1 MHEPFPGRAVNRSG
15 QRCRVCCPGSALLSP
30 ARGSRFYNGDGIST
44 FSSMASKKRGSAGQ
58 KKQGRKPQEKANNTV
73 APKEPEI
80 LLDDAAEETAEP
92 QAKTVTKP
100 KDQKSKA
107 DAPAAAPKEAADKA
121 GPQAKKDPKSKVPQK
136 TVKEKPKV
144 KRSIDPIIAVCA
156 AVLLLS
162 SVVIIAATIDDKFFS
177 QGDTSAANAWDT
189 VEVDYVGS
197 FYGYYDE
204 GGMVFDT
211 SIESIGKNADYLKSY
226 SFEKTSYSKLSF
238 TIGQGKML
246 TGFENALLG
255 MRPGETVR
263 IEIPVGEGYGDGT
276 SFNGTYT
283 VTGLKTDLVLSMTK
297 DECTAYLGSAP
308 TGSGVLSAKTPFGWN
323 AQATLD
329 SETGTYVVIQ
339 NPSVDTYKPKADTS
353 DTPDVQ
359 YKVTAVTAT
368 EITFDYEF
376 SDDVKNRMDT
386 TGWHVKA
393 LDKDAKEIFI
403 YKETGGAPDYTY
415 KYPTTE
421 EDANERIVSTER
433 NDVILYFEIRFV
445 GYA

>member
-1 MHEPFPGRAVNRSG
+1 
-15 QRCRVCCPGSALLSP
+15 
-30 ARGSRFYNGDGIST
+30 
-44 FSSMASKKRGSAGQ
+44 MASKKRGSAGQ
-58 KKQGRKPQEKANNTV
+58 KKQGKKPQEKISKTA

-80 LLDDAAEETAEP
+80 LLDNAAEETAEP
-92 QAKTVTKP
+92 QVKTVPKP

-107 DAPAAAPKEAADKA
+107 DPPEAAVPKEAAERT
-121 GPQAKKDPKSKVPQK
+121 GPQARKDTKSKVPQK
-136 TVKEKPKV
+136 VVKEKPKV

-177 QGDTSAANAWDT
+177 QGDTSAATTWDT

-204 GGMVFDT
+204 GGMIFDT

-226 SFEKTSYSKLSF
+226 GFERTSYSKMSF

-246 TGFENALLG
+246 TAFENALLG

-263 IEIPVGEGYGDGT
+263 IAIPVGEGYGDGT
-276 SFNGTYT
+276 SFNDTYT
-283 VTGLKTDLVLSMTK
+283 VTGLKIDRVLSMTK
-297 DECTAYLGSAP
+297 DECTAYIGSTP
-308 TGSGVLSAKTPFGWN
+308 TGSGVLNAKTPFGWN

-329 SETGTYVVIQ
+329 SESGTYVVIQ
-339 NPSVDTYKPKADTS
+339 NPSEDTYKPKADTS

-359 YKVTAVTAT
+359 YKVTDVSVT

-403 YKETGGAPDYTY
+403 YKETGALDYTY
-415 KYPTTE
+415 KYPTSE
-421 EDANERIVSTER
+421 KDASGNTVSTER